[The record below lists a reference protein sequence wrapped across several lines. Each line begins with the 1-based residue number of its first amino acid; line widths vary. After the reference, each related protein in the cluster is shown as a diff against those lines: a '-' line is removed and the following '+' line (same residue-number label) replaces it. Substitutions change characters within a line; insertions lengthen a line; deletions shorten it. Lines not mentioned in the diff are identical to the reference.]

1 MIRLQEKPYQ
11 YIDMI
16 LNIGNIVAYFV
27 TMKLYENN
35 YSPIAVA
42 VPGILFIVL
51 NIFFYARN
59 SENWTKAHKIAE
71 IILVIVWIIII
82 ASFILR

>member
-1 MIRLQEKPYQ
+1 MQEKPYQ

-27 TMKLYENN
+27 TVKLYENN
-35 YSPIAVA
+35 YSPIVVA
-42 VPGILFIVL
+42 IPGILFIVL
-51 NIFFYARN
+51 NIFLYVSHN
-59 SENWTKAHKIAE
+59 ENWTKAHKIAE
-71 IILVIVWIIII
+71 IILVIIWIIII